1 MSVSEKQI
9 SFLNNYFIYKKN
21 RNVDTNAVY
30 SSMVAKFEE
39 SSKIK
44 ENEEEDDDNKFVV
57 RPDVVKYKRKIKLI

>member
-1 MSVSEKQI
+1 
-9 SFLNNYFIYKKN
+9 
-21 RNVDTNAVY
+21 
-30 SSMVAKFEE
+30 MVAKFEE